1 MNSEKTDLTK
11 HCELC
16 LNHSINFQKGTF
28 CILTNEKPNFDKKCS
43 KIKFGK
49 NLKDKITEVNVEYKK
64 INDEKILVY
73 IYFTVFLLLAI
84 TVFLSTYFFSEYIS
98 HRLKSFIGRP
108 GGRPTGLFIGSIVIF
123 ISIGIALL
131 SYAFGMLNKHLFDKK
146 ANLKNKNE
154 LDSILNLYDMIYE
167 IDIKIKDRILKPS
180 EVKTNLKITQ
190 KPPHSLHQN

>member
-1 MNSEKTDLTK
+1 MNSEKTNLTK

-49 NLKDKITEVNVEYKK
+49 NLKEKITEVNVEYKK
-64 INDEKILVY
+64 INNEKILVY
-73 IYFTVFLLLAI
+73 IYFIIFIILAI
-84 TVFLSTYFFSEYIS
+84 GVFLSTYFFYEYIS
-98 HRLKSFIGRP
+98 GILKSYISKSLV
-108 GGRPTGLFIGSIVIF
+108 LFAIAIITF
-123 ISIGIALL
+123 LSIGIVLL
-131 SYAFGMLNKHLFDKK
+131 GYAFGMLNKHLFDKK
-146 ANLKNKNE
+146 ANLKVKSE
-154 LDSILNLYDMIYE
+154 LDSIIDLYDMIYE

-190 KPPHSLHQN
+190 KPPHFPHQN

>member
-1 MNSEKTDLTK
+1 MNSEKINLTS

-16 LNHSINFQKGTF
+16 LNHSVSFKKGTF
-28 CILTNEKPNFDKKCS
+28 CILTNEKPNFEKKCN

-49 NLKDKITEVNVEYKK
+49 NLKDKITEVNVEHKK

-84 TVFLSTYFFSEYIS
+84 AVFLLTYFFSEYIS
-98 HRLKSFIGRP
+98 DRLKSFFAKAQ
-108 GGRPTGLFIGSIVIF
+108 GRPTGLFIGSIAIF
-123 ISIGIALL
+123 ISIGVALL

-154 LDSILNLYDMIYE
+154 LDSIIDLYDMSYE
-167 IDIKIKDRILKPS
+167 IDVNIKDRILKPS
-180 EVKTNLKITQ
+180 EIKTDLKITKKSAQ
-190 KPPHSLHQN
+190 LPL